1 MKQILG
7 QCIFL
12 LLMACTSASAI
23 EREDMQTLDLSAD
36 GHALAGGQRI
46 LLLILTR
53 SDCQYCHALMQNVI
67 LPLQKS
73 GVWDARVILRELQ
86 LDTSPAILNFSG
98 QSVSAQALA
107 ESYGHPFTPS
117 ILFLDRCG
125 REVALRHTGY
135 DGSDYFE
142 FYLDKSVKQALAWLA
157 KHPASC
163 KN

>member
-1 MKQILG
+1 MKQIIG
-7 QCIFL
+7 WYIFL
-12 LLMACTSASAI
+12 LLICTNALAI
-23 EREDMQTLDLSAD
+23 EREDMQALDLAAD
-36 GHALAGGQRI
+36 AHALLGDQRI
-46 LLLILTR
+46 ILLILTR
-53 SDCQYCHALMQNVI
+53 SDCQYCHALMKNVI

-73 GVWDARVILRELQ
+73 GVWDARVMLREME
-86 LDTSPAILNFSG
+86 LDTSSEILDFSG